1 MMIEIDGSH
10 GEGGGQILR
19 TALSLSCML
28 KRPFRIFNIRQGRKK
43 TGLMPQHLTSVRA
56 AQLLSNA
63 AVRGDSLGSAEITF
77 SPGDVI
83 GGDFFFDV
91 GTAGATSLVLQTLIP
106 ALIFLKQKTTV
117 ILKGGTHV
125 SHSPSSHYLAEV
137 FIPFVN
143 RLGIEVRFSI
153 ETYGFYPKGG
163 GKVSATIFPSKKL
176 RPIALLKRGDVLRL
190 QGYSG
195 VANLPLSIAERQ
207 KNALLEKMFQMKDLQ
222 AHVDIR
228 LLDVE
233 THGQGTFLF
242 MMAESENSRAGFTSL
257 GQKGKMAEA
266 VGEEAASEFMS
277 YYHTGAALDQYL
289 SDQIALYLSLCEQGS
304 IFTTSSIS
312 SHLMTN
318 LWVIGLFHKCHYVI
332 EGEIGKPGTVRINAP

>member
-1 MMIEIDGSH
+1 MIIEIDGSH

-19 TALSLSCML
+19 TALSLSCMF
-28 KRPFRIFNIRQGRKK
+28 KKPFRIYNVRQGREK

-63 AVRGDSLGSAEITF
+63 SVRGDSLGSTEIMF
-77 SPGDVI
+77 SPGEAK
-83 GGDFFFDV
+83 GGDFLFDV

-125 SHSPSSHYLAEV
+125 SHSPSSHYLAEI
-137 FIPFVN
+137 FIPFLK

-163 GKVSATIFPSKKL
+163 GKVSATIFPSTKV
-176 RPIALLKRGDVLRL
+176 RPINLLKRGEVLRL

-195 VANLPLSIAERQ
+195 VANLPLSIAKRQ
-207 KNALLEKMFQMKDLQ
+207 KNSLLEKVFQMKDFQ
-222 AHVDIR
+222 ADVVIG

-242 MMAESENSRAGFTSL
+242 MTAESENSRAGFTSL

-266 VGEEAASEFMS
+266 VGEEVASEFVN
-277 YYHTGAALDQYL
+277 YYLTGAALDQYL
-289 SDQIALYLSLCEQGS
+289 SDQIALYLSLCEEGS
-304 IFTTSSIS
+304 IFTTSSVT

-318 LWVIGLFHKCHYVI
+318 LWVIGLFHKCHYVV
-332 EGEIGKPGTVRINAP
+332 EGEIGKAGTVRINAP